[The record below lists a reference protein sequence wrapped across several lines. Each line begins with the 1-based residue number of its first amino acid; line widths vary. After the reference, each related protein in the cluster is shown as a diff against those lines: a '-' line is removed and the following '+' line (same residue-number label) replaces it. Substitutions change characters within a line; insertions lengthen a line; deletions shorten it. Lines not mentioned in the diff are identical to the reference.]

1 MGVCDLDCNAVGV
14 FARPELGPEHD
25 ASGLLS
31 CPEAILTPTECIDA
45 ELVKAR
51 ARWFAAVMDEA
62 HGEEARWMGE
72 INDLLQ
78 RRLSVTRK
86 GNDVD
91 QNPR

>member
-1 MGVCDLDCNAVGV
+1 MTAIMI
-14 FARPELGPEHD
+14 
-25 ASGLLS
+25 ASGFVRPKTGAQS
-31 CPEAILTPTECIDA
+31 RTFVCPEAILTPTECIDA

-51 ARWFAAVMDEA
+51 AKWFAAVMDEA
-62 HGEEARWMGE
+62 HVEEARWMGE

-91 QNPR
+91 QNAT